1 MKHFICENVNSQVM
15 RIDKKKTTTF
25 FDRNEE
31 TQLTRCTS
39 ATRTL
44 TVQVHEPGGGVT
56 VPPVGPEIAVVV
68 SVLAVICDN
77 EVKT

>member
-1 MKHFICENVNSQVM
+1 MKHLCENVNSQVM
-15 RIDKKKTTTF
+15 RIDKKTTTF

-44 TVQVHEPGGGVT
+44 TVKVHEPGGGVT

>member
-1 MKHFICENVNSQVM
+1 M
-15 RIDKKKTTTF
+15 RECKFAGKEYRSEKLTF
-25 FDRNEE
+25 FARNEE

>member
-1 MKHFICENVNSQVM
+1 M
-15 RIDKKKTTTF
+15 RERKFAGKEYRSEKF
-25 FDRNEE
+25 FARNEE

>member
-1 MKHFICENVNSQVM
+1 M
-15 RIDKKKTTTF
+15 RERKFAGKEYRSEKLTF

-39 ATRTL
+39 TTRTL
-44 TVQVHEPGGGVT
+44 TVKVHEPGGGVT
-56 VPPVGPEIAVVV
+56 VPPVGPEIAIVV
-68 SVLAVICDN
+68 SVQAVICDN